1 MSTATGFRRLLPAQL
16 RSADIRRRLAGRLSQ
31 VEQASD
37 DRIAGFLRRRPG
49 WQLTVIPYVGSGTTT
64 RAHLRARVVL
74 GRSGR
79 RRRMTLLAS
88 LARYL
93 TVEVQNEVVT
103 VEVAGQQLET
113 VSGHEGYVEVHV
125 DAPLTPGWHEVTW
138 TVASTATTGR
148 LLVVDPQAT
157 VGVVSDIDDTVIHTG
172 ITRMY
177 EAVRNTLLV
186 ETEQRLPIP
195 GAAQFYQQL
204 VASDAGRAPVFYVST
219 GAWNLHEPMEQF
231 LARHGFPTGPLVMTD
246 WGPGVG
252 WLFREGSVAFKS
264 RMVLDLIAEHPQLRW
279 VLVGDSGEH
288 DPEAYATVVR
298 AQPTS
303 VAAIYIREVL
313 PESLTRAAYVRRL
326 AAEMAGH
333 GVEML
338 LIRDSADALA
348 HARSLGLVGG

>member
-1 MSTATGFRRLLPAQL
+1 
-16 RSADIRRRLAGRLSQ
+16 LSR

-37 DRIAGFLRRRPG
+37 DLIAGFLRGRPG
-49 WQLTVIPYVGSGTTT
+49 WRLAVDPYVGSGTTT

-74 GRSGR
+74 RRSGLR
-79 RRRMTLLAS
+79 RRATLLAS

-93 TVEVQNEVVT
+93 TVEVQGEVVT
-103 VEVAGQQLET
+103 VDVAGQRVDTL
-113 VSGHEGYVEVHV
+113 SGHEGYVEVYV
-125 DAPLTPGWHEVTW
+125 AAPLAPGWHDVTW
-138 TVASTATTGR
+138 TVDGTTTTGA

-157 VGVVSDIDDTVIHTG
+157 VGLVSDIDDTVIHTG

-186 ETEQRLPIP
+186 AAEDRLPIP
-195 GAAQFYQQL
+195 GAAQLYQQL
-204 VASDAGRAPVFYVST
+204 VAGDAGRAPVFYVST
-219 GAWNLHEPMEQF
+219 GAWNLHGPMEQF
-231 LARHGFPTGPLVMTD
+231 LAQHGFPAGPLVMTD

-252 WLFREGSVAFKS
+252 WLFREGSVEFKS
-264 RMVLDLIAEHPQLRW
+264 RMVLNLIAEHPHLRW

-298 AQPTS
+298 AQPAS

-326 AAEMAGH
+326 ADEVAQL
-333 GVEML
+333 GVPML
-338 LIRDSADALA
+338 LIRDGADALA
-348 HARSLGLVGG
+348 HARSLNLIGG